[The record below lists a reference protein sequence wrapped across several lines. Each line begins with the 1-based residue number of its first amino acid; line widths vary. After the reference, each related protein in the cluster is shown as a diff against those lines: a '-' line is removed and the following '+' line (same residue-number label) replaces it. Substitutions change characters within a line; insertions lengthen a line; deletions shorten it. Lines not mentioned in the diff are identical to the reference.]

1 MCSKSPLYRLQWPA
15 KVSVAGLFVPDVEW
29 RWRMPCLLQVM
40 GPSIVFAILIF
51 APESPRW
58 LASKGRTEQAR
69 AVLVKH
75 HANGDDEDPL
85 VEWQFGEIVSTLQ
98 QEQDKNKSRYVS
110 HTVNEADNRSTS
122 SRPPEIGNASG

>member
-1 MCSKSPLYRLQWPA
+1 
-15 KVSVAGLFVPDVEW
+15 
-29 RWRMPCLLQVM
+29 MPCILQVV

-69 AVLVKH
+69 AVLVKY

-85 VEWQFGEIVSTLQ
+85 VDWQFGEIVSTLQ
-98 QEQDKNKSRYVS
+98 QEQEKNKSRYVS
-110 HTVNEADNRSTS
+110 FRSVS
-122 SRPPEIGNASG
+122 EGFH